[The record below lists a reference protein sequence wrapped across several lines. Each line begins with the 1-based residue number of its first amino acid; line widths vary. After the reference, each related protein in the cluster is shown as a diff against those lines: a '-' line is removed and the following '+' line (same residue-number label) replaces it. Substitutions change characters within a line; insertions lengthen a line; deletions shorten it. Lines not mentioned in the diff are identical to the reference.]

1 MKIKKGQIYMDLN
14 LRNRYLIVG
23 VQKEEVRVKW
33 FSLYGGINPNNQ
45 VIYTYRVGELQKYIL
60 VSEKITELERII
72 WEID

>member
-1 MKIKKGQIYMDLN
+1 MDLN